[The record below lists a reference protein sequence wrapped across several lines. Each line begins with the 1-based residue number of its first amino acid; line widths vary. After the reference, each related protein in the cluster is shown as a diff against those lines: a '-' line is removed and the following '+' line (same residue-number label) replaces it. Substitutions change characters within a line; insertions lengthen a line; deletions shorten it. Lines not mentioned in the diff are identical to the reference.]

1 MQATWWPH
9 PVARQDTHDG
19 PLTHSLF
26 QEQHGVH
33 AWSGREGE
41 GRVGTADRSTGG
53 LAGWVADFPQ
63 GRRATQQKLPKVG

>member
-1 MQATWWPH
+1 M
-9 PVARQDTHDG
+9 
-19 PLTHSLF
+19 F

-33 AWSGREGE
+33 AWSERERGRER

-63 GRRATQQKLPKVG
+63 GRRRRKGRWVTQQKLPKVG